1 MACTSQASSGR
12 ESGWD
17 VPPIKAEGPTRSSGP
32 PRGSEASGPMTV
44 HKGGDRPTA
53 TSQEEEA
60 GSHQASRSRRRKHPE
75 AAAGWPGACRPP
87 RGERDSRTAS
97 QAEPGAGAQGVG
109 HRPSPPAAHEP
120 GSCRRAPAPWKQE
133 HLGPCTQS
141 VPAAGRQDPGQRTGG
156 GGVSAEPSP
165 VLGRSRGA
173 ASGGQRGAASGGGGG
188 SDLGQKAHKAHH
200 TRGDR
205 PTWVRPEHL
214 VQLCHVLAVRPTA
227 VVPPLRVSFPVCK
240 MGTIRP
246 TSRGLKVREP

>member
-1 MACTSQASSGR
+1 MACASQASSGR

-17 VPPIKAEGPTRSSGP
+17 MPPIKAEGPTRSAGP
-32 PRGSEASGPMTV
+32 PRGSEASGAVTV
-44 HKGGDRPTA
+44 HNGGDRPTA

-60 GSHQASRSRRRKHPE
+60 GSHRASRSRRQKHPE
-75 AAAGWPGACRPP
+75 AAAGRPGACRPP
-87 RGERDSRTAS
+87 RGERASRTAS
-97 QAEPGAGAQGVG
+97 QAEPGAGARGVG
-109 HRPSPPAAHEP
+109 RRPNPPAAHEP

-141 VPAAGRQDPGQRTGG
+141 VPATARQDPGQRTRRRRSFSRARPRPGQ
-156 GGVSAEPSP
+156 EP
-165 VLGRSRGA
+165 
-173 ASGGQRGAASGGGGG
+173 GQRGAASGGGGG

-240 MGTIRP
+240 MGTIWP
-246 TSRGLKVREP
+246 NSRGLKVREP